1 MTNEV
6 DPNLDNIPPGR
17 VTDLAVVNS
26 VSTVNIQFT
35 APGDDFDSADP
46 AASYVIKY
54 STTAGN
60 LTGVNFENEEFNKK
74 ISATDLVDSDL
85 SPVAGG
91 IVKKISIKA
100 STFSL
105 GRKYVIAL
113 KATDDGQNQ
122 SPLSNLAQIY
132 RPSSDDSST
141 SATAS
146 SDSTSSTVPASSPS
160 SLTSSTESS
169 TTKDPLPISTELT
182 IGLSVGVFLGS
193 FCATLLGLSSLE
205 DSKLNYILSVIGA
218 IYWHKMRHRY
228 V

>member
-1 MTNEV
+1 M
-6 DPNLDNIPPGR
+6 DNIPPGR

-60 LTGVNFENEEFNKK
+60 LTGVNFENEEFNTK

-141 SATAS
+141 STTAS
-146 SDSTSSTVPASSPS
+146 TDSTSSTVPASSPS

-218 IYWHKMRHRY
+218 IYWHKMRHR
-228 V
+228 

>member
-1 MTNEV
+1 M
-6 DPNLDNIPPGR
+6 DNIPPGR

-146 SDSTSSTVPASSPS
+146 TDSTSSTVPASSPS
-160 SLTSSTESS
+160 NLTSSTESS

-218 IYWHKMRHRY
+218 IYWHKMRHR
-228 V
+228 

>member
-1 MTNEV
+1 M
-6 DPNLDNIPPGR
+6 DNIPPGR
-17 VTDLAVVNS
+17 VTDMAVVNS
-26 VSTVNIQFT
+26 VSTVNLQFT
-35 APGDDFDSADP
+35 APGDDFDSDDP

-60 LTGVNFENEEFNKK
+60 LTGVNFENEEFNTK

-141 SATAS
+141 STTAS
-146 SDSTSSTVPASSPS
+146 TDSTSSTVPASSPS
-160 SLTSSTESS
+160 SLTSSTEPS

-193 FCATLLGLSSLE
+193 FCATLLGLSSLK
-205 DSKLNYILSVIGA
+205 DSKLNYYILSVIGA
-218 IYWHKMRHRY
+218 IYWHKMRHR
-228 V
+228 

>member
-6 DPNLDNIPPGR
+6 DANVDNIPPGR
-17 VTDLAVVNS
+17 VTDLAVVNA

-113 KATDDGQNQ
+113 KATDDAQNQ

-132 RPSSDDSST
+132 RPSPDDSAT

-146 SDSTSSTVPASSPS
+146 TDSTSSTVPASSPS
-160 SLTSSTESS
+160 NSTSSTESS

-193 FCATLLGLSSLE
+193 FCATLLGLSSE

-218 IYWHKMRHRY
+218 IYWHKMRHR
-228 V
+228 

>member
-1 MTNEV
+1 M
-6 DPNLDNIPPGR
+6 DNIPPGR

-193 FCATLLGLSSLE
+193 FCATLLGLSSSLE

-218 IYWHKMRHRY
+218 IYWNKMRHR
-228 V
+228 

>member
-6 DPNLDNIPPGR
+6 DPNVDNIPPGR

-26 VSTVNIQFT
+26 VSTVDIQFT

-60 LTGVNFENEEFNKK
+60 LTGVNFENEEFNTK

-146 SDSTSSTVPASSPS
+146 TDSTSSTVPASSPS
-160 SLTSSTESS
+160 SLTSSTEPS

-193 FCATLLGLSSLE
+193 FCATLLGLSSLK
-205 DSKLNYILSVIGA
+205 DSKLNYYILSVIGA
-218 IYWHKMRHRY
+218 IYWHKMRHR
-228 V
+228 

>member
-1 MTNEV
+1 M
-6 DPNLDNIPPGR
+6 DNIPPGR

-26 VSTVNIQFT
+26 VSTVDIQFT

-60 LTGVNFENEEFNKK
+60 LTGVNFENEEFNTK

-146 SDSTSSTVPASSPS
+146 TDSTSLTVPASSPS

-193 FCATLLGLSSLE
+193 FCATLLGLSSLK
-205 DSKLNYILSVIGA
+205 DSKLNYYILSVIGA
-218 IYWHKMRHRY
+218 IYWHKMRHR
-228 V
+228 

>member
-6 DPNLDNIPPGR
+6 DANVDNIPPGR

-60 LTGVNFENEEFNKK
+60 LTGVNFENEEFNTK

-218 IYWHKMRHRY
+218 IYWHKMRHR
-228 V
+228 

>member
-6 DPNLDNIPPGR
+6 DANVDNIPPGR

-60 LTGVNFENEEFNKK
+60 LTGVNFENEEFNTK

-100 STFSL
+100 STFYL

-169 TTKDPLPISTELT
+169 TTKDTLPISTELT

-218 IYWHKMRHRY
+218 IYWHKMRHR
-228 V
+228 

>member
-6 DPNLDNIPPGR
+6 DPNVDNIPPGR

-60 LTGVNFENEEFNKK
+60 LTGVNFENEEFNTK

-169 TTKDPLPISTELT
+169 TTKDPFPISTELT
-182 IGLSVGVFLGS
+182 NGLSVGAFLGS
-193 FCATLLGLSSLE
+193 FCATLLGLSFLE

-218 IYWHKMRHRY
+218 IYWHKMRHR
-228 V
+228 

>member
-6 DPNLDNIPPGR
+6 DPNVDNIPPGR

-146 SDSTSSTVPASSPS
+146 TDSTSSTVPASSPS

-169 TTKDPLPISTELT
+169 ITKDPLPISTELT

-205 DSKLNYILSVIGA
+205 DSKLN
-218 IYWHKMRHRY
+218 
-228 V
+228 

>member
-1 MTNEV
+1 M
-6 DPNLDNIPPGR
+6 DNIPPGR
-17 VTDLAVVNS
+17 VTDLAVVNA

-60 LTGVNFENEEFNKK
+60 LTGVNFENEEFNTK

-91 IVKKISIKA
+91 IVKRISIKA

-169 TTKDPLPISTELT
+169 TTKDPLPISKELT

-205 DSKLNYILSVIGA
+205 DSKLNYIFSVIGA

>member
-6 DPNLDNIPPGR
+6 DPNVDNIPPGR

-26 VSTVNIQFT
+26 VSTVNLQFT

-60 LTGVNFENEEFNKK
+60 LTGVNFENEEFNTK

-146 SDSTSSTVPASSPS
+146 TDSSSTVPASSPS
-160 SLTSSTESS
+160 SLTSSTEPS

-193 FCATLLGLSSLE
+193 FCATLLGLSSLK
-205 DSKLNYILSVIGA
+205 DSKLNYYILSVIGA
-218 IYWHKMRHRY
+218 IYWHKMRHR
-228 V
+228 

>member
-1 MTNEV
+1 M
-6 DPNLDNIPPGR
+6 DNIPPGR

-60 LTGVNFENEEFNKK
+60 LTGVNFENEEFNTK

-132 RPSSDDSST
+132 RPSSDDSPT
-141 SATAS
+141 SATTS
-146 SDSTSSTVPASSPS
+146 TDSTSSTVPASSPS
-160 SLTSSTESS
+160 SLTSSTEPS

-218 IYWHKMRHRY
+218 IYWHKMRHR
-228 V
+228 

>member
-132 RPSSDDSST
+132 RPSSDETST

-146 SDSTSSTVPASSPS
+146 TDSTVPASSPS

-218 IYWHKMRHRY
+218 IYWHKMRHR
-228 V
+228 

>member
-6 DPNLDNIPPGR
+6 DANVDNIPPGR

-46 AASYVIKY
+46 AASYIIKY

-122 SPLSNLAQIY
+122 SPHSNLAQIY

-146 SDSTSSTVPASSPS
+146 TDSTSSTVPASSPS

-205 DSKLNYILSVIGA
+205 DSKLN
-218 IYWHKMRHRY
+218 
-228 V
+228 

>member
-1 MTNEV
+1 M
-6 DPNLDNIPPGR
+6 DPNVDNIPPGR

-60 LTGVNFENEEFNKK
+60 LTGVNFENEEFNTK

-91 IVKKISIKA
+91 IVKRISIKA

-218 IYWHKMRHRY
+218 IYWHKMRHR
-228 V
+228 

>member
-6 DPNLDNIPPGR
+6 DPNVDNIPPGR

-60 LTGVNFENEEFNKK
+60 LTGVNFENEEFNTK

-160 SLTSSTESS
+160 NLTSSTESS
-169 TTKDPLPISTELT
+169 TPK
-182 IGLSVGVFLGS
+182 
-193 FCATLLGLSSLE
+193 TLFKSQQ
-205 DSKLNYILSVIGA
+205 N
-218 IYWHKMRHRY
+218 
-228 V
+228 

>member
-6 DPNLDNIPPGR
+6 DPNVDNIPPGR
-17 VTDLAVVNS
+17 VTDMAVVNS
-26 VSTVNIQFT
+26 VSTVDIQFT

-60 LTGVNFENEEFNKK
+60 LTGVNFENEEFNTK

-91 IVKKISIKA
+91 IVKKISIRA

-105 GRKYVIAL
+105 GIKYVIAL

-141 SATAS
+141 STTAS
-146 SDSTSSTVPASSPS
+146 TDSTSSTVPASSPS
-160 SLTSSTESS
+160 SLTSSTEPS

-193 FCATLLGLSSLE
+193 FCATLLGLSSLK
-205 DSKLNYILSVIGA
+205 DSKLNYYILSVIGA
-218 IYWHKMRHRY
+218 IYWHKMRHR
-228 V
+228 

>member
-1 MTNEV
+1 M
-6 DPNLDNIPPGR
+6 DNIPPGR

-46 AASYVIKY
+46 AASYAIKY

-146 SDSTSSTVPASSPS
+146 TDSTSSTVPASSPS
-160 SLTSSTESS
+160 NLTSSTESS

-218 IYWHKMRHRY
+218 IYWHKMRHR
-228 V
+228 

>member
-6 DPNLDNIPPGR
+6 DPNVDNIPPGR

-46 AASYVIKY
+46 AASYIIKY

-60 LTGVNFENEEFNKK
+60 LTGVNFENEEFNTK

-146 SDSTSSTVPASSPS
+146 TDSTSSTVPASSPS
-160 SLTSSTESS
+160 NLTSSTESS
-169 TTKDPLPISTELT
+169 TTKDPFPISTELT
-182 IGLSVGVFLGS
+182 NGLSVGVFLGS

-218 IYWHKMRHRY
+218 IYWHKMRHR
-228 V
+228 

>member
-1 MTNEV
+1 M
-6 DPNLDNIPPGR
+6 DNIPPGR
-17 VTDLAVVNS
+17 VTDMAVVNS

-35 APGDDFDSADP
+35 APGDDFDSDDP

-60 LTGVNFENEEFNKK
+60 LTGVNFENEEFNTK

-141 SATAS
+141 STTAS
-146 SDSTSSTVPASSPS
+146 TDSTSSTVPASSPS
-160 SLTSSTESS
+160 SLTSSTEPS

-193 FCATLLGLSSLE
+193 FCATLLGLSSLK
-205 DSKLNYILSVIGA
+205 DSKLNYYILSVIGA
-218 IYWHKMRHRY
+218 IYWHKMRHR
-228 V
+228 

>member
-1 MTNEV
+1 M
-6 DPNLDNIPPGR
+6 DNIPPGR

-60 LTGVNFENEEFNKK
+60 LTGVNFENEEFNTK

-218 IYWHKMRHRY
+218 IYWHKMRHR
-228 V
+228 

>member
-1 MTNEV
+1 MTNQV
-6 DPNLDNIPPGR
+6 DPNVDNIPPGR

-60 LTGVNFENEEFNKK
+60 LTGVNFENEEFNTK

-146 SDSTSSTVPASSPS
+146 TDSTSSTVPASSPS

-169 TTKDPLPISTELT
+169 TTKDPLPISKELT
-182 IGLSVGVFLGS
+182 IGLSVGVFHGS

-205 DSKLNYILSVIGA
+205 DSKLN
-218 IYWHKMRHRY
+218 
-228 V
+228 

>member
-1 MTNEV
+1 M
-6 DPNLDNIPPGR
+6 
-17 VTDLAVVNS
+17 
-26 VSTVNIQFT
+26 
-35 APGDDFDSADP
+35 
-46 AASYVIKY
+46 
-54 STTAGN
+54 
-60 LTGVNFENEEFNKK
+60 
-74 ISATDLVDSDL
+74 
-85 SPVAGG
+85 
-91 IVKKISIKA
+91 KKISIKA

-146 SDSTSSTVPASSPS
+146 TDSTSSTVPASSPS

-169 TTKDPLPISTELT
+169 TTKDPFPISTELT
-182 IGLSVGVFLGS
+182 NGLSVGVFLGS

-218 IYWHKMRHRY
+218 IYWHKMRHR
-228 V
+228 

>member
-1 MTNEV
+1 M
-6 DPNLDNIPPGR
+6 DNIPPGR
-17 VTDLAVVNS
+17 VTDMAVVNS

-60 LTGVNFENEEFNKK
+60 LTGVNFENEEFNTK

-91 IVKKISIKA
+91 IVKKISIRA

-146 SDSTSSTVPASSPS
+146 TDSTSSTVPASSPS
-160 SLTSSTESS
+160 SLTSSTEPS

-193 FCATLLGLSSLE
+193 FCATLLGLSSLK
-205 DSKLNYILSVIGA
+205 DSKLNYYILSVIGA
-218 IYWHKMRHRY
+218 IYWHKMRHR
-228 V
+228 

>member
-1 MTNEV
+1 M
-6 DPNLDNIPPGR
+6 DNIPPGR

-60 LTGVNFENEEFNKK
+60 LTGVNFENEEFNTK

-146 SDSTSSTVPASSPS
+146 TDSTSSTVPASSPS
-160 SLTSSTESS
+160 NLTSSTESS

-218 IYWHKMRHRY
+218 IYWHKMRHR
-228 V
+228 